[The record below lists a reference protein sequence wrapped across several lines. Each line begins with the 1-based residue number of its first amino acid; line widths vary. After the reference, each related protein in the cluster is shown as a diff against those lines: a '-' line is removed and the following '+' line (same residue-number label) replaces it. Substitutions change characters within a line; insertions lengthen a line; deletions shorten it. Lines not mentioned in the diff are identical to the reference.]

1 MAYGKPK
8 VDDSAYKKL
17 KKDLSD
23 GAIGN
28 LYVFHG
34 EEAYLRDFYLGQ
46 MKKKLLPEGLEDFNY
61 HVLQAK
67 DFDLKQ
73 LAMLIDGFPMMS
85 ERTMVVVM
93 DHDLYKGD
101 KEGLTAL
108 LEDLPE
114 YICLVFVYDLIE
126 YKADARMKLTAAI
139 KAKGSVVNF
148 SRQEQGDLID
158 WIRRR
163 FKAEG
168 HDIDSEEARYLIF
181 QCGDLMNNLISE
193 VGKIGAYAK
202 NHRITREDIDAVA
215 TPQLDAVVFQM
226 TDAIAAGNFEKAANV
241 LGDLL
246 HMQEAPIKLLAML
259 GRQLRQLYSAR
270 LALEAGKGSAYL
282 MEIWGLRSAY
292 PADKLMQAA
301 RKFSLPWCRNA
312 VVRCGELDLQMKST
326 GSDGEDLLIEFLLE
340 LSRKK
345 SA

>member
-8 VDDSAYKKL
+8 VDDAAYKKL

-23 GAIGN
+23 GTLGN

-61 HVLQAK
+61 HVLQEK

-73 LAMLIDGFPMMS
+73 LAMLIDAFPMMS
-85 ERTMVVVM
+85 ERTLVVVM

-101 KEGLTAL
+101 KEAL
-108 LEDLPE
+108 GELLDDLPE
-114 YICLVFVYDLIE
+114 YLCLVFVYDLIE
-126 YKADARMKLTAAI
+126 YKSDARTKLAAAI
-139 KAKGSVVNF
+139 KSKGSVVNF
-148 SRQEQGDLID
+148 ARQEQGDLVD

-193 VGKIGAYAK
+193 IGKIGAYAK
-202 NHRITREDIDAVA
+202 NHRVTREDIDAVA

-226 TDAIAAGNFEKAANV
+226 TDAIAAGNFEKAAGV

-246 HMQEAPIKLLAML
+246 HMQEAPIKLMAML

-270 LALEAGKGSAYL
+270 LALEAGKGSPYL

-301 RKFSLPWCRNA
+301 RKFSLPWCRRA
-312 VVRCGELDLQMKST
+312 VIRCGELDLQMKST
-326 GSDGEDLLIEFLLE
+326 GADGEELLIGFLLE